1 MDGEARE
8 IQLDGVKRQR
18 LFRSNMKTE
27 STDLREREGKRKKER
42 LERWL
47 TDRLQELV
55 RFLVSA

>member
-27 STDLREREGKRKKER
+27 STDLRERRKKEKER
-42 LERWL
+42 LERRL